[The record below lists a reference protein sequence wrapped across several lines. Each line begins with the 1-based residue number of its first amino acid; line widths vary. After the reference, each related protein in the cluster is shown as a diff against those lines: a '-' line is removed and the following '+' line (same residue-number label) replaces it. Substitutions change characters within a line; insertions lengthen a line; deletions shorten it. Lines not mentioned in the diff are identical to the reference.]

1 MLCQN
6 CKINEST
13 IHLYTNVN
21 GNKQQID
28 LCQNCYQIMKTD
40 PNNSLFRGLAQANN
54 QGIDPID
61 DFFNSLGNFQ
71 QPQEPNP
78 NIPPTQS
85 GGGYGSGGYGG
96 NSNRG
101 SGPRQQAPQKPKG
114 LLEEFGINVTDIA
127 RKGEI
132 DPVIGRDEEITRVI
146 EILNRRT
153 KNNPVLIGEPGV
165 GKTAVVEGLAQKIVD
180 GDVPHKLQGK
190 EVIRLD
196 VVSLVQGT
204 GIRGQFEERMQKLM
218 DEIRSREDIILFI
231 DEIHEIVGAGSA
243 GDGNMDAGNILKPAL
258 ARGELQMVGATTL
271 NEYRIIEKDAALE
284 RRMQPVKVDEPTV
297 EETITILKGIQK
309 KYEDYHHV
317 KYTDAAI
324 EAAALLSNRYIQD
337 RFLPDKAIDLL
348 DEAGSKMN
356 LTLNFVD
363 PKVIDQRLIEAE
375 NLKAQATRDE
385 DFEKAAYFRDQIAKY
400 KELQKTSVLDN
411 DIPIISEK
419 TIEHIVEQKTNIPVG
434 DLKEKEQSQLVN
446 LASDLKAHVIGQD
459 DAVDKIAKAIRRNR
473 VGLGSPN
480 RPIGSFLFV
489 GPTGVGKTELS
500 KQLAIELFGSADSMI
515 RFDMSEYMEKHSVAK
530 LVGAPPGYVG
540 YEEAGQLTERVR
552 RNPYSL
558 ILLDEVEKAHPDVMH
573 MFLQVLDDG
582 RLTDGQGRTVSFK
595 DTIIIMTSNAGTGK
609 AEASVGFGAAREGRT
624 NSVLGELGN
633 FFSPEF
639 MNRFDGIIEFK
650 PLSKDNLLQIVNL
663 MLDDVNQRLA
673 TNDIHLD
680 VTEKVKEKLVDLGY
694 DPKMGARPLRRTI
707 QDHIEDAI
715 TDFYLENPSEKELK
729 AIMTSNGKILIKSAK
744 KTESTESVN
753 SSQEEK

>member
-21 GNKQQID
+21 GHKQQVD

-40 PNNSLFRGLAQANN
+40 PEHSLFGGIANANN
-54 QGIDPID
+54 HGTDPID
-61 DFFNSLGNFQ
+61 DFFNSLSNFQ
-71 QPQEPNP
+71 QPQEPTT
-78 NIPPTQS
+78 PPTQS
-85 GGGYGSGGYGG
+85 GGAYGGGGGYGSNPSKGGQPQP
-96 NSNRG
+96 S
-101 SGPRQQAPQKPKG
+101 PQKPKG
-114 LLEEFGINVTDIA
+114 LLEEFGINVTELA
-127 RKGEI
+127 RRGEI
-132 DPVIGRDEEITRVI
+132 DPVIGRDEEIVRVI

-204 GIRGQFEERMQKLM
+204 GIRGQFEERMQKLI
-218 DEIRSREDIILFI
+218 DEIRSRQDVILFI

-400 KELQKTSVLDN
+400 KELQQTSVLDK
-411 DIPIISEK
+411 DTPIISEK

-489 GPTGVGKTELS
+489 GPTGIGKTELS

-540 YEEAGQLTERVR
+540 YDEAGQLTERVR

-639 MNRFDGIIEFK
+639 MNRFDGIIEFQA
-650 PLSKDNLLQIVNL
+650 LSKDNLLQIVNL

-744 KTESTESVN
+744 KTESTESVH